1 MDFYSVIMDFFWVS
15 VILFVAKIIREHVK
29 ILQNFFIP
37 VSLIAGFIAWV
48 VGPYGL
54 KIVPLTSLCGDY
66 AGALI
71 TVLFA
76 TIGLQG
82 LGIKKGEGKKR
93 AKDIAGYC
101 VYRQI
106 NWAVQFSV
114 PMILSILLLS
124 RLHTGGDLHP
134 AFGWLIPVSFLG
146 GTGPAIAA
154 GQVLDKY
161 GFSDFTGLGITA
173 AAYGMLLGLIGG
185 IIMTKLATKRGYTSY
200 IENTDTISRELLT
213 GIIPKGK
220 RGSIGE
226 ETIASI
232 TLEPLAWHLALIMI
246 PTGLAHII
254 TIYGSKALGIE
265 LPEFSIAFFV
275 SLILY
280 YVFQATKVNDSVDPK
295 VINGFGNLISDYVVV
310 FSLAMVQVDVIIK
323 YAAPFLLLML
333 AFTVWMVVW
342 FWFCGPHLI
351 GKDWF
356 ERGLFNWGYATGTFA
371 TGFCLLRVVD
381 PNNRS
386 TAPSDTAILTPFEHV
401 VEITALSL
409 GPVLLSTGAEWSYL
423 GVVVVYGL
431 LWVASIFF
439 LKVWKRKVCKVSPTN
454 PMYCPSEAQKDSQH
468 SSCV

>member
-185 IIMTKLATKRGYTSY
+185 IIMTHGDNNGLV
-200 IENTDTISRELLT
+200 LP
-213 GIIPKGK
+213 PK
-220 RGSIGE
+220 
-226 ETIASI
+226 IAPVQI
-232 TLEPLAWHLALIMI
+232 
-246 PTGLAHII
+246 
-254 TIYGSKALGIE
+254 
-265 LPEFSIAFFV
+265 
-275 SLILY
+275 
-280 YVFQATKVNDSVDPK
+280 
-295 VINGFGNLISDYVVV
+295 VVV
-310 FSLAMVQVDVIIK
+310 PVAQHKPGVLDAHRAGTYHYDLRQQSAGDR
-323 YAAPFLLLML
+323 AP
-333 AFTVWMVVW
+333 
-342 FWFCGPHLI
+342 
-351 GKDWF
+351 
-356 ERGLFNWGYATGTFA
+356 
-371 TGFCLLRVVD
+371 
-381 PNNRS
+381 
-386 TAPSDTAILTPFEHV
+386 
-401 VEITALSL
+401 
-409 GPVLLSTGAEWSYL
+409 
-423 GVVVVYGL
+423 
-431 LWVASIFF
+431 
-439 LKVWKRKVCKVSPTN
+439 
-454 PMYCPSEAQKDSQH
+454 
-468 SSCV
+468 

>member
-1 MDFYSVIMDFFWVS
+1 MSREALVLLVCCCDFRDGAERLIPSKSLRNAVIRAFPGLFC
-15 VILFVAKIIREHVK
+15 ILRMCAPRRAAAVVRPRGREKSADRRRRILISRLLIIRAPVPRWK
-29 ILQNFFIP
+29 SPFPAYFKGFPVVSPLIPPYPAFLKYP
-37 VSLIAGFIAWV
+37 VS
-48 VGPYGL
+48 P
-54 KIVPLTSLCGDY
+54 
-66 AGALI
+66 
-71 TVLFA
+71 
-76 TIGLQG
+76 
-82 LGIKKGEGKKR
+82 
-93 AKDIAGYC
+93 
-101 VYRQI
+101 
-106 NWAVQFSV
+106 
-114 PMILSILLLS
+114 
-124 RLHTGGDLHP
+124 H
-134 AFGWLIPVSFLG
+134 
-146 GTGPAIAA
+146 
-154 GQVLDKY
+154 
-161 GFSDFTGLGITA
+161 
-173 AAYGMLLGLIGG
+173 YGMLLGLIGG

-386 TAPSDTAILTPFEHV
+386 TALSDTAILTPFEHV